1 MTQFGGVLAE
11 IAPQADDLA
20 GDHRGEHLHFSERPG
35 AVGSLPRTEDVAR
48 NLPKRFASD
57 DAVAGLRTLLRAAT
71 PKLLDTEQE
80 RLEPTKLHW
89 VGQGER
95 RRSTTIG

>member
-1 MTQFGGVLAE
+1 MHMCGVLGE
-11 IAPQADDLA
+11 SSHHADYIDVH
-20 GDHRGEHLHFSERPG
+20 HRWEKLHFIERPD